1 MNEEDRDF
9 RNGEAP
15 SRLWATV
22 LADLR
27 VRLGK
32 GEFADRF
39 PTDRELCAHYGVSR
53 HTAREA
59 VRRLDVVDRRPR
71 LGGRVRR
78 PPGALEN
85 LGSTLRALGTHL
97 ALVETARGRRRSRPI
112 AAALAASPT
121 ASLDVVVQVLLAD
134 GEPLLVSEL
143 WLAPSRAVD
152 PAVVAP
158 LLGLRPSSDSFL
170 VAEESVLPAV
180 GSAEI
185 CAALNLPAGAAV
197 FCVEQF
203 IEDRDG
209 PAGWHRVHVR
219 PERYRCVVRWDPGAS
234 T

>member
-27 VRLGK
+27 VRLGN

-143 WLAPSRAVD
+143 WLAPARAVD
-152 PAVVAP
+152 PAVVGP
-158 LLGLRPSSDSFL
+158 LLGLRPGSDSFL

-185 CAALNLPAGAAV
+185 CAALNLSAGAAV
-197 FCVEQF
+197 FCVEQL